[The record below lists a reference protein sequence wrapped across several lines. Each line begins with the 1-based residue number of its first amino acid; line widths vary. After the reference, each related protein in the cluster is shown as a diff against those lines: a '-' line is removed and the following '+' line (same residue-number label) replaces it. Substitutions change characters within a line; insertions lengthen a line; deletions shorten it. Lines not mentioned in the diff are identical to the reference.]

1 MLANYRM
8 KGHKLV
14 WFSPSPPSIACFLFL
29 VFGFRMYF
37 HDTRSRSL
45 VDKYLLAGCE
55 WDLMI
60 DLSPT
65 YSHILFV
72 FTATAN
78 LHCDF
83 AA

>member
-14 WFSPSPPSIACFLFL
+14 WFSPSPPSFACFLFL
-29 VFGFRMYF
+29 VFGFRMYI
-37 HDTRSRSL
+37 HDTRSL

-55 WDLMI
+55 WDLMN

-65 YSHILFV
+65 CSHIFFAV
-72 FTATAN
+72 TARAN
-78 LHCDF
+78 LDRDF